1 MRVDQSIRV
10 DGSGAEVPLGL
21 FRVVSRPGLSCPSVV
36 FRRARCHRPVTPAA
50 LSAAAGSAVSDPAAP
65 AMDADQARQLL
76 KALADPIRLD
86 VVQALTGG
94 ERCVCELTEQLGL
107 AQSRLSFHLRVMR
120 DAGLIEAREQ
130 GRWVYY
136 KLCPEAVERLQA
148 WLAGIAASSRQPA
161 RPCC

>member
-1 MRVDQSIRV
+1 MLPVGLLKV
-10 DGSGAEVPLGL
+10 VPLHRL
-21 FRVVSRPGLSCPSVV
+21 RCCSLIAASTPDKPSVAASAAV
-36 FRRARCHRPVTPAA
+36 STPAS
-50 LSAAAGSAVSDPAAP
+50 LIG
-65 AMDADQARQLL
+65 ADQARQLL

-136 KLCPEAVERLQA
+136 KLRPEAVEQLQA